1 MVVKEFEKIASAY
14 AWRAVELDKEG
25 KAREAIRMYMRAIR
39 ILRKIA
45 DMRPSLR
52 SLYMARIEA
61 YRKRVKELEEAARP
75 VDVEVRVKPILDG
88 LEVPRPKKL
97 PEPGGIKP
105 MRPEAPG
112 RPGHPPR
119 PSGARPGI
127 SWDDIVDLEEAK
139 RAIKEAI
146 VYPVL
151 RPDLFPHGWPRGIL
165 LFGPPGCGKTLLASA
180 VAHEID
186 AEFIEVS
193 GADIMNK
200 WLGEAEKNV
209 ARLFARA
216 REVAEKGR
224 PAIIFIDEVD
234 SLLGTYNN
242 EVGGEVRVRNQFLR
256 EMDGINDK
264 TKKLHVY
271 VIGAT
276 NKPWNLDLPFIRR
289 FQRRILVPPPDF
301 EARVGLFRLYTKGI
315 EVAEDVDF
323 EELAHMTEGYTGSDI
338 RDICLDAYYS
348 TVREL
353 FESGEALKPGTKP
366 RPVSRADFIMAIMSR
381 RPSIKPEVL
390 KLYQRWYEEFGA
402 S

>member
-1 MVVKEFEKIASAY
+1 LLVRELEKVASAY
-14 AWRAVELDKEG
+14 ACRAVKLDREG
-25 KAREAIRMYMRAIR
+25 RIEDAIRMYQEELKTIDVEIR
-39 ILRKIA
+39 
-45 DMRPSLR
+45 
-52 SLYMARIEA
+52 
-61 YRKRVKELEEAARP
+61 VRP
-75 VDVEVRVKPILDG
+75 VPKEPEPPKPLFENTRETRRET
-88 LEVPRPKKL
+88 LAALKPKK
-97 PEPGGIKP
+97 K
-105 MRPEAPG
+105 
-112 RPGHPPR
+112 
-119 PSGARPGI
+119 PGI
-127 SWDDIVDLEEAK
+127 TWDDIVGLEEAK

-146 VYPVL
+146 IYPVL

-209 ARLFARA
+209 ARLFSRA

-315 EVAEDVDF
+315 ELADDVDL

-353 FESGEALKPGTKP
+353 FESGKALEAGSKP
-366 RPVSRADFIMAIMSR
+366 RPVGRKDFLLAIRSR
-381 RPSIKPEVL
+381 RPSVKPNVMR
-390 KLYQRWYEEFGA
+390 LYQEWYEEFGA
-402 S
+402 L

>member
-1 MVVKEFEKIASAY
+1 LLVRELEKVASAY
-14 AWRAVELDKEG
+14 AHRAVKLDEEG
-25 KAREAIRMYMRAIR
+25 RIGDAIRMYLKAIKVLEKLVELRPTLSRIYRAH
-39 ILRKIA
+39 L
-45 DMRPSLR
+45 
-52 SLYMARIEA
+52 EA
-61 YRKRVKELEEAARP
+61 YRKRVRELQEKLKT
-75 VDVEVRVKPILDG
+75 VDVEIKVKPMLDEPSPPKPLG
-88 LEVPRPKKL
+88 GKAGEPRNKAPVVL
-97 PEPGGIKP
+97 
-105 MRPEAPG
+105 RPEKK
-112 RPGHPPR
+112 
-119 PSGARPGI
+119 PGI
-127 SWDDIVDLEEAK
+127 TWDDIVGLEEAK

-146 VYPVL
+146 IYPVL

-209 ARLFARA
+209 ARLFSRA
-216 REVAEKGR
+216 RQVAERGR

-301 EARVGLFRLYTKGI
+301 EARVGLFKLYTRGI
-315 EVAEDVDF
+315 ELADDVDF

-353 FESGEALKPGTKP
+353 FESGRALEPGSKP
-366 RPVSRADFIMAIMSR
+366 RPVERKDFLLAIRSR
-381 RPSIKPEVL
+381 RPSVKPNMMR
-390 KLYQRWYEEFGA
+390 LYQEWYEEFGA
-402 S
+402 L

>member
-1 MVVKEFEKIASAY
+1 MLVRELEKVASAY
-14 AWRAVELDKEG
+14 ACRAVKLDREG
-25 KAREAIRMYMRAIR
+25 RIEDAIRMYLRAIR
-39 ILRKIA
+39 VLEKLAELRPTLS
-45 DMRPSLR
+45 R
-52 SLYMARIEA
+52 LYRARLEA
-61 YRKRVKELEEAARP
+61 YKRRMKELQEELKTIDVEIRVRP
-75 VDVEVRVKPILDG
+75 VPKEPEPPKPLFENTKEACRETPAA
-88 LEVPRPKKL
+88 LKPKK
-97 PEPGGIKP
+97 K
-105 MRPEAPG
+105 
-112 RPGHPPR
+112 
-119 PSGARPGI
+119 PGI
-127 SWDDIVDLEEAK
+127 TWDDIVGLEEAK

-146 VYPVL
+146 IYPVL

-209 ARLFARA
+209 ARLFSRA

-315 EVAEDVDF
+315 ELADDVDL

-353 FESGEALKPGTKP
+353 FESGRALEPGSKP
-366 RPVSRADFIMAIMSR
+366 RPVERKDFLLAIRSR
-381 RPSIKPEVL
+381 RPSVKPNMMR
-390 KLYQRWYEEFGA
+390 LYQEWYEEFGA
-402 S
+402 L

>member
-1 MVVKEFEKIASAY
+1 MYQEELKTID
-14 AWRAVELDKEG
+14 VE
-25 KAREAIRMYMRAIR
+25 IR
-39 ILRKIA
+39 
-45 DMRPSLR
+45 
-52 SLYMARIEA
+52 
-61 YRKRVKELEEAARP
+61 VRP
-75 VDVEVRVKPILDG
+75 VPKEPEPPKPLFENTRETRRET
-88 LEVPRPKKL
+88 LAALKPKK
-97 PEPGGIKP
+97 K
-105 MRPEAPG
+105 
-112 RPGHPPR
+112 
-119 PSGARPGI
+119 PGI
-127 SWDDIVDLEEAK
+127 TWDDIVGLEEAK

-146 VYPVL
+146 IYPVL

-209 ARLFARA
+209 ARLFSRA

-315 EVAEDVDF
+315 ELADDVDL

-353 FESGEALKPGTKP
+353 FESGKALEAGSKP
-366 RPVSRADFIMAIMSR
+366 RPVGRKDFLLAIRSR
-381 RPSIKPEVL
+381 RPSVKPNVMR
-390 KLYQRWYEEFGA
+390 LYQEWYEEFGA
-402 S
+402 L